1 MYLYLYIYLR
11 SSVKNIFNLK
21 KHQFK
26 VYCFFREKKIVS
38 QKVVFILN
46 ENNKKI
52 KCLNIIIYSIFK
64 IKFLKN

>member
-38 QKVVFILN
+38 QKVVLF
-46 ENNKKI
+46 
-52 KCLNIIIYSIFK
+52 
-64 IKFLKN
+64 